1 MYFGVFVPAATR
13 VSPCCMYKSHPA
25 IFYVY
30 SQQAKADAEEPEK
43 RNEEVSGETGK
54 PEEAKKMVRS

>member
-1 MYFGVFVPAATR
+1 M
-13 VSPCCMYKSHPA
+13 CKSHPA